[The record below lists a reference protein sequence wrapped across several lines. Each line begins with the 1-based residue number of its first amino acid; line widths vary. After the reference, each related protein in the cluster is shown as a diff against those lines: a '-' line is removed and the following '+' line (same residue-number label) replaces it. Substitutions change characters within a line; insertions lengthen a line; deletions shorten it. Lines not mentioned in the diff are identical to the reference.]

1 MNNFFY
7 YINHFLKKIIFICRA
22 KIKRDFYMIRK
33 SAESIIYSAC
43 EVRWQCSKQLY
54 YIDFKSPS
62 FKKEQEKISLWM
74 LILDLKNLRY

>member
-1 MNNFFY
+1 
-7 YINHFLKKIIFICRA
+7 
-22 KIKRDFYMIRK
+22 MIRK

-54 YIDFKSPS
+54 YIDFKNPS